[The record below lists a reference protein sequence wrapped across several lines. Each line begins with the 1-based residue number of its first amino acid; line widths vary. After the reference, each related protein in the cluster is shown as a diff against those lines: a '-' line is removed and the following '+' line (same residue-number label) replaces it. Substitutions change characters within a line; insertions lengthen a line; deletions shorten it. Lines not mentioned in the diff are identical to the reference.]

1 MCFEKPEN
9 VGKKGQL
16 RAIIARSKAV
26 AVGMWCESWTVAT
39 EFIEGNVH
47 LFSCISFSSRT
58 GIPLLTN
65 NFL

>member
-26 AVGMWCESWTVAT
+26 AVGM
-39 EFIEGNVH
+39 
-47 LFSCISFSSRT
+47 
-58 GIPLLTN
+58 
-65 NFL
+65 